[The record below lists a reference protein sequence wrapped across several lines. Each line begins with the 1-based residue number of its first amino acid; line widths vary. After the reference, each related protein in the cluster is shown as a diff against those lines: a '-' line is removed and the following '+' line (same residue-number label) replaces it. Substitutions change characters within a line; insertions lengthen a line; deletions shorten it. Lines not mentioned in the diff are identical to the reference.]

1 MPRKSRQKKT
11 TVAQLLKAAALL
23 SEADLQSLRAGLD
36 ALECDRATEV
46 ECDEYGKPV
55 NQRGYIEQ
63 KWINGCGPYRYLRY
77 WDGDKHRSVYLGKD
91 SNRDLV

>member
-23 SEADLQSLRAGLD
+23 SDADLQSLRAGLD
-36 ALECDRATEV
+36 ALECD
-46 ECDEYGKPV
+46 EYGKPV
-55 NQRGYIEQ
+55 NQQGYIED

-77 WDGDKHRSVYLGKD
+77 WDGGVHRSIYLGKAD
-91 SNRDLV
+91 A